1 MPKKK
6 EALQQMP
13 SPKISPKMSPK
24 PSPKRKA
31 ELEKEQEQ
39 EVCILKCAP
48 EPATRL
54 QKIWVAFLILASVV
68 LLLYMLVCVC
78 VHH

>member
-1 MPKKK
+1 
-6 EALQQMP
+6 MP
-13 SPKISPKMSPK
+13 SPKFSPK
-24 PSPKRKA
+24 PSPKRT
-31 ELEKEQEQ
+31 EREKQQEI
-39 EVCILKCAP
+39 CILKCAP

-54 QKIWVAFLILASVV
+54 QKIWVAFLIFASAV

>member
-13 SPKISPKMSPK
+13 SPKMSPK

-31 ELEKEQEQ
+31 ELEKEQ

-54 QKIWVAFLILASVV
+54 QKIWVAFLILASAV